1 MTSGEI
7 EKAKMQTTLSKDLS
21 EKRKKRVE
29 IVAKEGIIVKGTFRM
44 KKNTIQKQPFS
55 SARETFLH

>member
-1 MTSGEI
+1 VTSGET

-44 KKNTIQKQPFS
+44 KKNTIQKESFS
-55 SARETFLH
+55 PAHETSIH